1 MSESTLVALHATL
14 QEAER
19 FIGGFEGD
27 ESQEEPV
34 TALLADLRTQIQ
46 VVEGAIHANLAI
58 AASAVMAEQPVDPV
72 KVWARPPVY
81 RRSHT
86 LANGRLYRAI
96 VSLPLRMCPKGE
108 TFHERIVFFD
118 GPIQEAGDYLEEL
131 LAHAWHIDTAGWC
144 RNGDIY
150 NIDPAFELIEQGEGA
165 DLDVR
170 LFEIGWGGPEG
181 VIYADPEHVDL
192 FVAPM
197 LKARLQAALAQI
209 SGRVVEGGAA

>member
-19 FIGGFEGD
+19 FIVGFEGD
-27 ESQEEPV
+27 ESQEAPV
-34 TALLADLRTQIQ
+34 TTLLADLRAQLQ

-58 AASAVMAEQPVDPV
+58 AASAVMAEQPGNPV
-72 KVWARPPVY
+72 KVAASPVY
-81 RRSHT
+81 RRAHT

-96 VSLPLRMCPKGE
+96 VSLPQNMCPKGE
-108 TFHERIVFFD
+108 TLHERIVFFD
-118 GPIQEAGDYLEEL
+118 GPIQEAGGYLEKL
-131 LAHAWHIDTAGWC
+131 LAHAWHIDTADWC
-144 RNGDIY
+144 VNGNIY
-150 NIDPAFELIEQGEGA
+150 NIDPAFDLIEQGEGA

-170 LFEIGWGGPEG
+170 LFEIGWGGPQD
-181 VIYADPEHVDL
+181 VVYADPARVDL

-209 SGRVVEGGAA
+209 SGRVVE